1 MVKTPHALAVLS
13 AAALFLAGCYTVPE
27 TGRRSLNLIS
37 PSQELQMGAT
47 AFREIK
53 QSEKVSTDQNLNQTV
68 NRVGQRIA
76 KVVGDDL
83 PSAEWE
89 FVVFDD
95 EVPNAFAL
103 PGGKVGVHSGLF
115 KVAKTDDELAVV
127 MGHEIAHV
135 TARHGAERMSQG
147 VLLAAGGVALDVAL
161 RDKDSGTR
169 NLALAAY
176 GVGSTV
182 GVMLPYSRLNESEAD
197 EIGLVYAARAGYDPR
212 AAVDFWTAMQKE
224 SEGKSKPPEWLST
237 HPSDAT
243 RIKKLEEMMPRMV
256 EIYNKSDKQ

>member
-1 MVKTPHALAVLS
+1 M
-13 AAALFLAGCYTVPE
+13 AAGMFLAGCYTVPE
-27 TGRRSLNLIS
+27 TGRRSLNFIS
-37 PSQELQMGAT
+37 PSQELQMGAS
-47 AFREIK
+47 AFTQIK
-53 QSEKVSTDQNLNQTV
+53 QSEKISDDPDKNSTV
-68 NRVGQRIA
+68 KRVGQRIA

-83 PSAEWE
+83 PTAEWE
-89 FVVFDD
+89 FVVFEDD
-95 EVPNAFAL
+95 AANAFAL
-103 PGGKVGVHSGLF
+103 PGGKVGVYSGLF
-115 KVAKTDDELAVV
+115 KLARSDDELAVV

-161 RDKDSGTR
+161 SDKDSETR

-197 EIGLVYAARAGYDPR
+197 EIGLIYAARAGYDPR
-212 AAVDFWTAMQKE
+212 AAVQFWKAMKE
-224 SEGKSKPPEWLST
+224 NSEGKSKPPEFLST
-237 HPSDAT
+237 HPSDDT

-256 EIYNKSDKQ
+256 EIYEKSDKQ